1 MLTEISISN
10 FRGFTELRLNGLG
23 RANLIVGKNNAGKTS
38 LLEGISILADPEV
51 LTPLPGLFRAATGM
65 GVDRFYRWLIRDGQ
79 PHKTAQI
86 TGVTAK
92 GEEVG
97 VSLGLGEK
105 PPPPARPGQRYR
117 NMTFGVLHARVAGDE
132 PGLRVRAICTD
143 QRTLDSAKAVAQ
155 AFAEAVRSPAGER
168 QMEAVLRAVDP
179 RVGTLRLDLEQKEL
193 PLIVVDLGLSERIPL
208 SQAGQGMYRL
218 VAILAELLGAPA
230 DVAFIDEVENGI
242 HHSVLEQVWTG
253 LGEVA
258 ERLDI
263 QLFVT
268 THSYECIEAA
278 HAAFSKRT
286 AYDLRVIQ
294 LFRTRPGV
302 EGRVLGRDLIETGI
316 EGGIDLR

>member
-1 MLTEISISN
+1 
-10 FRGFTELRLNGLG
+10 
-23 RANLIVGKNNAGKTS
+23 
-38 LLEGISILADPEV
+38 
-51 LTPLPGLFRAATGM
+51 
-65 GVDRFYRWLIRDGQ
+65 
-79 PHKTAQI
+79 
-86 TGVTAK
+86 
-92 GEEVG
+92 
-97 VSLGLGEK
+97 
-105 PPPPARPGQRYR
+105 
-117 NMTFGVLHARVAGDE
+117 
-132 PGLRVRAICTD
+132 
-143 QRTLDSAKAVAQ
+143 
-155 AFAEAVRSPAGER
+155 
-168 QMEAVLRAVDP
+168 
-179 RVGTLRLDLEQKEL
+179 
-193 PLIVVDLGLSERIPL
+193 
-208 SQAGQGMYRL
+208 MYRL